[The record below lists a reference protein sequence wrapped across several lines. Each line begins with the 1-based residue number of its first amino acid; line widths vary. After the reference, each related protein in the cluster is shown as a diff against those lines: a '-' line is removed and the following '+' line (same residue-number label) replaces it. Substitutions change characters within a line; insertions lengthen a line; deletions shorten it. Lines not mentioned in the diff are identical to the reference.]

1 MSVSLDPN
9 VGSGFGTPISLIHAP
24 RWQMGFGALPARCA
38 LFKYQ
43 VAKLASSLRS
53 CLRCFTFSL

>member
-1 MSVSLDPN
+1 MLHLRSPQLRP
-9 VGSGFGTPISLIHAP
+9 
-24 RWQMGFGALPARCA
+24 QMGFGALPARCA
-38 LFKYQ
+38 LSKYQ